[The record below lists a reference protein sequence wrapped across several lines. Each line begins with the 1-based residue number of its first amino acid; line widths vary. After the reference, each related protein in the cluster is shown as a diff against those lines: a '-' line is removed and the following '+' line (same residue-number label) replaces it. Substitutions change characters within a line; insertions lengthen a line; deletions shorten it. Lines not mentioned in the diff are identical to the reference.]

1 MQHIWTLHRRQPVLD
16 VLAPKKLSPKIWVVI
31 NGLPP
36 STEAVDDDYAGLW
49 LEHCRSDPNF
59 ARVKV
64 AERHRCIVQ
73 TQDDGPNTVHVGL

>member
-1 MQHIWTLHRRQPVLD
+1 M
-16 VLAPKKLSPKIWVVI
+16 VI

-36 STEAVDDDYAGLW
+36 STEAVDDDYAGRR

-64 AERHRCIVQ
+64 AERRRCIVQ
-73 TQDDGPNTVHVGL
+73 TQDDGSNTVHVGLVGPILVF